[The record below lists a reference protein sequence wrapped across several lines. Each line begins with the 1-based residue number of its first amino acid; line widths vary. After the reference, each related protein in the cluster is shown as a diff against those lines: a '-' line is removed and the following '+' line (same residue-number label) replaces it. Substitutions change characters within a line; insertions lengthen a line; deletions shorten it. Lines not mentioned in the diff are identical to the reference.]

1 MPDCFR
7 GQAYIASPYI
17 VLDVTAERWPV
28 IFLGYE
34 LMCFLDTKVACQRIV
49 VMPTN
54 KLCSN
59 DFRDVRETLVVQN
72 AVNIVPVLLAKLLVG
87 LLVGPQFPGLLV
99 LGLQFV

>member
-28 IFLGYE
+28 VFSGYE
-34 LMCFLDTKVACQRIV
+34 LTCFLDTEVACQRIV
-49 VMPTN
+49 VVPTN
-54 KLCSN
+54 KLCPD
-59 DFRDVRETLVVQN
+59 DFRDVGEALVVQN
-72 AVNIVPVLLAKLLVG
+72 PIDVVPALLAELLVG
-87 LLVGPQFPGLLV
+87 LQFPGLFV

>member
-17 VLDVTAERWPV
+17 VLDVTAERLPV
-28 IFLGYE
+28 VFLGYE
-34 LMCFLDTKVACQRIV
+34 LMCFLDIKVACQRIV

-54 KLCSN
+54 KLCPD
-59 DFRDVRETLVVQN
+59 DFRDVREALVVQH
-72 AVNIVPVLLAKLLVG
+72 AVDVVPALLAE
-87 LLVGPQFPGLLV
+87 LLVGPQLSSLLV

>member
-28 IFLGYE
+28 VFSGYE
-34 LMCFLDTKVACQRIV
+34 LTCFLDTKVACQRIV

-54 KLCSN
+54 KLYPD
-59 DFRDVRETLVVQN
+59 DFRDVREALVVQN
-72 AVNIVPVLLAKLLVG
+72 SIDVVPALLAE
-87 LLVGPQFPGLLV
+87 LLVGPQLPGLLV